1 MFLPVVSPV
10 TTTVRYVLHCQ
21 GQLFQSALVAIGG
34 SFVVGRGA
42 CAYASLHDF
51 EKKDMYNSRSTL
63 NGSLRVSK
71 LVDRLL
77 ENHWEAL
84 LN

>member
-1 MFLPVVSPV
+1 MFSFRLLLEPLSLSLSLSDCVFLPVVSPV

-51 EKKDMYNSRSTL
+51 ENEKKGY
-63 NGSLRVSK
+63 V
-71 LVDRLL
+71 
-77 ENHWEAL
+77 
-84 LN
+84 